1 MRCRAPLQDPAL
13 CDRLRPNPS
22 EQKRIDMTWSPMT
35 VSAEGEL
42 AEPLN
47 EQIYQQLK
55 WRLIV
60 GELPPGTGISIRRL
74 ASELG
79 ISAMPVREALKRL
92 ASERAFTSANKRS
105 FRVPELA
112 KQNISDLFFVR
123 SSLEGIA
130 AELATPRLTQVQIA
144 RLRVLAAEMDDDIER
159 EDYSVY
165 LSRNYSFHF
174 TIYTAAGN
182 AELVSITESLWA
194 QTGPFLAAGV
204 RAHGMSPDWQNL
216 HLQIVEAMAARDAG
230 LARNLI
236 EKDINWGTDAF
247 Q

>member
-1 MRCRAPLQDPAL
+1 MRLGVPLRGPAL
-13 CDRLRPNPS
+13 CDRVPVSSS
-22 EQKRIDMTWSPMT
+22 EQKRIVMTGSPMT
-35 VSAEGEL
+35 VSAENDL

-47 EQIYQQLK
+47 EQVYQQLK
-55 WRLIV
+55 WKLIV
-60 GELPPGTGISIRRL
+60 GEFAPGTGISIRSL
-74 ASELG
+74 ATDLG
-79 ISAMPVREALKRL
+79 ISTMPVREALKRL
-92 ASERAFTSANKRS
+92 ASERALTSANKRS

-112 KQNISDLFFVR
+112 KQNVSDLFFVR

-130 AELATPRLTQVQIA
+130 AELATPRLTKTQIS
-144 RLRVLAAEMDDDIER
+144 RLRALAAEMDADIDR
-159 EDYSVY
+159 EDYTVY
-165 LSRNYSFHF
+165 LTRNYSFHF

-216 HLQIVEAMAARDAG
+216 HLQIVDAMAVRDAG

-236 EKDINWGTDAF
+236 ERDINWGTDAF